1 MGIIVNGKRL
11 TQDAIDFELNRLVK
25 FYSEHM
31 APAEVRKQMA
41 YLEIKAEEQAIG
53 ARLLIDEAARL
64 NLQVPPADI
73 DARVEKMKQ
82 NSGGRDKFD
91 AMLSRQKMSEAEVR
105 RSIEQGRKVDLLVE
119 KVTGDAREP
128 TEEELRAH
136 YEEHAPEYMKPEQA
150 QIQHILIKPDSDSK
164 EDRST
169 ARSRL
174 LSIRAKIEAG
184 ADFAG
189 QAAAH
194 SECPS
199 GRRTGGSLGWVS
211 KGTMIPEFE
220 NVVFSLG
227 IDALSDVVETRLGM
241 HVIRKTAQEES
252 QPAPFEEVRD
262 KIRDFLRH
270 ARRGELLSAFVNEL
284 KQKAVIEED

>member
-1 MGIIVNGKRL
+1 MGIIVNGKKI
-11 TQDAIDFELNRLVK
+11 TQDAIDFELSRLVK

-41 YLEIKAEEQAIG
+41 YLEMKAEEQAIG
-53 ARLLIDEAARL
+53 ARLLVDEAARL
-64 NLQVPPADI
+64 NLQVPAPDI
-73 DARVEKMKQ
+73 DVRLEKMVK
-82 NSGGRDKFD
+82 NSGGREKFD
-91 AMLSRQKMSEAEVR
+91 ALLAKQKMTEADVR

-128 TEEELRAH
+128 TEEEMQKH
-136 YEEHAPEYMKPEQA
+136 YEEHALEYMKPEQA
-150 QIQHILIKPDSDSK
+150 QIQHVLLKPNSESK

-174 LSIRAKIEAG
+174 LAIRDKIEGG

-211 KGTMIPEFE
+211 KGTMVPEFE
-220 NVVFSLG
+220 NAVFSLEIG
-227 IDALSDVVETRLGM
+227 ALSDVVETRLGM
-241 HVIRKTAQEES
+241 HILRKTAQEES
-252 QPAPFEEVRD
+252 RPAPFEEVRD

-270 ARRGELLSAFVNEL
+270 ARRGELLSAFVGEL
-284 KQKAVIEED
+284 KGKAVIEED